1 MNKIDII
8 KRLFFNYTKK
18 HINKIILSVFFALLV
33 AGSTSAIAYLLDPAI
48 KKIFIEK
55 DQALIIIIP
64 IFIIVAFAVKGFSL
78 YVAKVL
84 MIGVSEEVRKDLQ
97 CDMLNNLVE
106 ADTKLIDGKHTGKFI
121 SNITNDVSHITNLI
135 STAVLNI
142 FKDSLTL
149 IGLLIV
155 MFFQNWKLSLVALI
169 MIPLATFAAR
179 TLGKRIGKVA
189 TEQMLRAGILNTYLI
204 ELFKN
209 HKLIKIFQQEKY
221 EKIRAEKFIND
232 VKEKT
237 IKIATVY
244 VRSSPIM
251 ETLTGIMIAVLIF
264 YSGKLVLKNEID
276 INNFF
281 SFLAAMM
288 LAYQPVRSL
297 ATLNITISQG
307 LSAAKRILPVIDEKS
322 ELVQNKDDSEIKV
335 DTGNIEFKNVSFK
348 YEKKNEIDI
357 NNFFSFLAAM
367 MLAYQPVRSLATLNI
382 TISQGLSAA
391 TRILPII
398 DEKSELQENKN
409 STEIKVNAGD
419 VEFKNVS
426 FKYEKERKNNTL
438 NSVNIKMLGGK
449 MTSIVGHSGAGKSTI
464 LNLIPRF
471 YDAISGDIE
480 IDNQSIYNC
489 TISSL
494 RKNISL
500 VSQDTTL
507 FDDTIRNNIAYA
519 NLGASQKE
527 IEEAAKYSYASE
539 FIEKL
544 PNKYETIIGENGTR
558 LSGGE
563 KQRLSIARAMLKKS
577 QIILLDEATSSLDA
591 ETENKI
597 QDAINFLTKDRTT
610 IVIAHRLSTILNSD
624 KIYVID
630 AGTVVGEGTH
640 DQLLAN
646 SKVYKNFYEKQIK
659 KV

>member
-1 MNKIDII
+1 LEKFKILMKKIDIL
-8 KRLFFNYTKK
+8 KRLYFDYTRNHLKQIFLSLFFS
-18 HINKIILSVFFALLV
+18 LFV

-55 DQALIIIIP
+55 DKTLMVIIP
-64 IFIIVAFAVKGFSL
+64 LFIMVAFTIKGLSL
-78 YVAKVL
+78 YIAKVL
-84 MIGVSEEVRKDLQ
+84 MIGVAEEIKKEMQ
-97 CDMLNNLVE
+97 CNMLGNLIS
-106 ADTKLIDGKHTGKFI
+106 ADTALIEGKHTGKFI
-121 SNITNDVSHITNLI
+121 SILANDVNHITNLV
-135 STAVLNI
+135 SVALLNV

-149 IGLLIV
+149 VGLLMV
-155 MFFQNWKLSLVALI
+155 MFFQNWKLSLIAII
-169 MIPLATFAAR
+169 MIPLASFAAKI
-179 TLGKRIGKVA
+179 LGKRIGKVA
-189 TEQMLRAGILNTYLI
+189 TEQMLKAGILNTYLI

-221 EKIRAEKFIND
+221 ENERAKKFIND
-232 VKEKT
+232 VKEKSK
-237 IKIATVY
+237 KIATVFI
-244 VRSSPIM
+244 RSSPIM
-251 ETLTGIMIAVLIF
+251 ETLTGIMIAILIF
-264 YSGKLVLKNEID
+264 YSGKLVLKNEIEV
-276 INNFF
+276 NNFF

-297 ATLNITISQG
+297 ATVNIAINQG
-307 LSAAKRILPVIDEKS
+307 LSAAIRILPVIDEKS
-322 ELVQNKDDSEIKV
+322 KLTENEHDLEIKV
-335 DTGNIEFKNVSFK
+335 NKGDIEFKNVSFK
-348 YEKKNEIDI
+348 YDNEDK
-357 NNFFSFLAAM
+357 
-367 MLAYQPVRSLATLNI
+367 QTTKP
-382 TISQGLSAA
+382 
-391 TRILPII
+391 
-398 DEKSELQENKN
+398 
-409 STEIKVNAGD
+409 
-419 VEFKNVS
+419 
-426 FKYEKERKNNTL
+426 TL
-438 NSVNIKMLGGK
+438 NSVSLKILGSK

-471 YDAISGDIE
+471 YDINSGDIL
-480 IDNQSIYNC
+480 IDNQSVYKSK
-489 TISSL
+489 ISSL

-519 NLGASQKE
+519 NLEASQKE
-527 IEEAAKYSYASE
+527 IEEAANYSFASE

-597 QDAINFLTKDRTT
+597 QDAINFLTKDKTT

-630 AGTVVGEGTH
+630 SGKVVGEGTH

-646 SKVYKNFYEKQIK
+646 STLYKNFYEKQIRK
-659 KV
+659 K